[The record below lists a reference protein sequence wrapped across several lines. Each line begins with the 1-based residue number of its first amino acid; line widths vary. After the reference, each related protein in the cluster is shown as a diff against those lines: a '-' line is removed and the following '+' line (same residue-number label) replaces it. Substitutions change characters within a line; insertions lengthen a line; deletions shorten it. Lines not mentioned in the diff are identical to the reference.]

1 MDRNFNEKT
10 WVYVREIGIIL
21 NVHAFVVYSY
31 LLQIGV
37 RCVKDRYGNGYVN
50 GVDITKHFE
59 GLKKFV
65 KGLRNGRKEQA
76 PLKELA
82 FIDPVIGSHNDWES
96 KADGLDK
103 VKKDFYASYTNQVYR
118 INHYQN
124 LKKALF
130 RWERATRVWKYV
142 EEERTAQDPNE
153 WMKSIS
159 LKYKL
164 CNTIYDEERRKS
176 VLDTI

>member
-1 MDRNFNEKT
+1 MERKINEKT
-10 WVYVREIGIIL
+10 WVNVREIGVML

-31 LLQIGV
+31 LMQIGV
-37 RCVKDRYGNGYVN
+37 RCIKDRYGNGYVN
-50 GVDITKHFE
+50 GVDITKNFE
-59 GLKKFV
+59 GLKKFDKRIEEEERLQSPQRV
-65 KGLRNGRKEQA
+65 SFHCPK
-76 PLKELA
+76 
-82 FIDPVIGSHNDWES
+82 IGIHNDWES

-103 VKKDFYASYTNQVYR
+103 VKKDFYASYTNQIYR

-153 WMKSIS
+153 WMESIS

>member
-10 WVYVREIGIIL
+10 WVNVREIGIIL

-96 KADGLDK
+96 KADG
-103 VKKDFYASYTNQVYR
+103 FYASYTNQVYR

-153 WMKSIS
+153 WMESIS

>member
-1 MDRNFNEKT
+1 M
-10 WVYVREIGIIL
+10 
-21 NVHAFVVYSY
+21 
-31 LLQIGV
+31 
-37 RCVKDRYGNGYVN
+37 
-50 GVDITKHFE
+50 
-59 GLKKFV
+59 

-142 EEERTAQDPNE
+142 EEERTARDPNE
-153 WMKSIS
+153 WMESIS

>member
-1 MDRNFNEKT
+1 MERKINEKT
-10 WVYVREIGIIL
+10 WVNVREIGVML

-31 LLQIGV
+31 LMKIGV
-37 RCVKDRYGNGYVN
+37 RCIKDRYGNGYVN
-50 GVDITKHFE
+50 GVDITKNFE

-65 KGLRNGRKEQA
+65 KGLRNGRKAQA

-82 FIDPVIGSHNDWES
+82 FIDPKIGIHNDWES

-103 VKKDFYASYTNQVYR
+103 VKKDFYASYTNQ
-118 INHYQN
+118 
-124 LKKALF
+124 
-130 RWERATRVWKYV
+130 
-142 EEERTAQDPNE
+142 DPNE
-153 WMKSIS
+153 WMESIS